1 MLIKI
6 RYPNTVAVAVM
17 IIFPKLEEIS
27 VTLISLL
34 NGVKAKMTDLSLL
47 ERSKRERSTRRR

>member
-17 IIFPKLEEIS
+17 IIF
-27 VTLISLL
+27 
-34 NGVKAKMTDLSLL
+34 
-47 ERSKRERSTRRR
+47 SKTRRNISDFDKFIEWRESKNDRLVIIRTF